1 MKKKAL
7 TLLLALMMVLPMFT
21 ACSENAADNT
31 AETTAADTAAN
42 TTPSAD
48 EETVAVEE
56 DEPEIL
62 PDIPALDF
70 EGRDFIFL
78 TSGIGD
84 TNGEDW
90 ETFDVWVEELN
101 GDVINDA
108 VMERNLFLNETYNI
122 QIGEYKTS
130 GTTLSEIQTEVK
142 VASGAFDAAMTHFE
156 NGANLAAS
164 GSLHNLYDMP
174 YINLEQPWWDQR
186 GVQDMNLMGGVFLA
200 TGDITIVDND
210 ATWVL
215 MFGKQYVEDLQLENP
230 YDLVR
235 EDRWTY
241 DKFYE
246 MMSQAAVDMNGDGT
260 LKWQDDKFGFIT
272 SDYSSRALMYA
283 SGEKLVTQDAQHN
296 LIPIP
301 SIERLSG
308 VVEVAAKMIGDKNI
322 TFLTGYESTTPD
334 NIRSVFEEGRALFY
348 GEVMQCII
356 RMRES
361 ETEFGLV
368 PWPKYDQMQD
378 GYYNLV
384 HTSAG
389 RGVCIPVSQTD
400 YEFVGAIVEAF
411 AAKSMYTVT
420 PAYYDVALTYKYM
433 RDTDSAEMLDIIL
446 DSRIYDLGLIANY
459 GSMASSIA
467 GIITNGTGNL
477 ASTWAKS
484 ERAFQ
489 KIMDKSV
496 EKYADVMSRTP

>member
-1 MKKKAL
+1 MKKQAL
-7 TLLLALMMVLPMFT
+7 TLLLALLMVLPLFT
-21 ACSENAADNT
+21 ACSENAADT
-31 AETTAADTAAN
+31 TEDTAAAETTAP
-42 TTPSAD
+42 TTPSAG

-56 DEPEIL
+56 EETEIQ

-70 EGRDFIFL
+70 DGRTFTFL

-108 VMERNLFLNETYNI
+108 VMERNLYINETYNV
-122 QIGEYKTS
+122 QIAEYKTA
-130 GTTLSEIQTEVK
+130 GTTLAEIQTEVK
-142 VASGAFDAAMTHFE
+142 VATNAFDAAFTHFE
-156 NGANLAAS
+156 NGANLAQT
-164 GSLHNLYDMP
+164 GSLHNLYDMQ

-215 MFGKQYVEDLQLENP
+215 MFGKQYVEDLQFENL

-241 DKFYE
+241 DKFYD

-260 LKWQDDKFGFIT
+260 LKWQDDNFGFVT

-296 LIPIP
+296 LIPLP

-308 VVEVAAKMIGDKNI
+308 VVDVAAKIMGDKGI
-322 TFLTGYESTTPD
+322 TFQTGYESTVPD
-334 NIRSVFEEGRALFY
+334 DIRAVFEEGRALFY

-368 PWPKYDQMQD
+368 PWPKYDDAQD

-400 YEFVGAIVEAF
+400 YEFVGAIIEAF

-433 RDTDSAEMLDIIL
+433 RDNESAEMLDIIL
-446 DSRIYDLGLIANY
+446 DSRVYDLGLIANY
-459 GSMASSIA
+459 GGMAGNIA
-467 GIITNGTGNL
+467 GVITNGAGNL
-477 ASTWAKS
+477 ASSWAKA
-484 ERAFQ
+484 EKAFN
-489 KIMDKSV
+489 KAMEKAV
-496 EKYADVMSRTP
+496 KKYAEVMERNP